1 MRAIEISAPGGPDV
15 LRLVERPVPEPAEG
29 EILVRVAAAGVNR
42 PDILQREG
50 KYPPPAG
57 ASDLPGLEIAGRVEA
72 VGAGVDAFAR
82 GDRVCALVSGGGYA
96 EMCVAPAPQT
106 LPVPRGLDF
115 VSAAAVPETTFTVWT
130 NLFER
135 GRLVAG
141 DWALIHGGSGGIGT
155 TAIQLSAARGAR
167 VLATA
172 RGDKRSDCERL
183 GATRAIDPDVEE
195 LKPAVEEATHGRGVD
210 VILDVLGGPRLQSNL
225 DLLAVDGRLV
235 VIGLLEGARG
245 AIDLR
250 SVLARRLTISGS
262 TLRPRSVAEK
272 GAIAAAVRA
281 EVWPL
286 FESGRVRPL
295 IDRTFPLAGAAE
307 AHRRMERR
315 EHVGKIVLV
324 VDAELAGGVS

>member
-50 KYPPPAG
+50 KYLPPAG
-57 ASDLPGLEIAGRVEA
+57 ASDLPGLEIAGRVEV
-72 VGAGVDAFAR
+72 VGAGVGAFAR

-106 LPVPRGLDF
+106 LPVPRGLAF
-115 VSAAAVPETTFTVWT
+115 VSAAAIPETTFTVWT

-141 DWALIHGGSGGIGT
+141 EWALIHGGSGGIGT
-155 TAIQLSAARGAR
+155 TAIQLAAARGVR
-167 VLATA
+167 VLTTA

-183 GATRAIDPDVEE
+183 GATRAIDPDIEE

-210 VILDVLGGPRLQSNL
+210 VILDVLGGLRLQSNL

-235 VIGLLEGARG
+235 VVGLLEGARG

-250 SVLARRLTISGS
+250 SVLARRLTITGS
-262 TLRPRSVAEK
+262 TLRPRSVVEK

-286 FESGRVRPL
+286 FETGRVRPL
-295 IDRTFPLAGAAE
+295 IDRTFPLAEAAE

-324 VDAELAGGVS
+324 VDADLARGVS